1 MHFLHTFSSD
11 LCRILFTVIVF
22 FVLLLVSE
30 YDIDEQLMAQIPEVP
45 GLLGMRK
52 MTWAEQNAAGVKV
65 GNFVRSDHEAVKVP
79 PLDSSSANAT
89 PEPPQSGSA
98 TSPAPGSS
106 PSSGFLGSLG
116 SLGSMF
122 GGASSGAVSSPGP
135 VPAQNHSSGFLGSL
149 GSMFGGASSTVAV
162 APAPSSPQVP
172 RPV

>member
-1 MHFLHTFSSD
+1 M
-11 LCRILFTVIVF
+11 
-22 FVLLLVSE
+22 LLLVSE
-30 YDIDEQLMAQIPEVP
+30 YDIDEQLLAQIPEIP

-65 GNFVRSDHEAVKVP
+65 GNFVRSEAVKVP
-79 PLDSSSANAT
+79 PLDSSSADTT
-89 PEPPQSGSA
+89 PKPPQSGSA

-135 VPAQNHSSGFLGSL
+135 VPAQNQSSRFLGSL
-149 GSMFGGASSTVAV
+149 GSMFGGASSTVVV
-162 APAPSSPQVP
+162 APAPSSSQVP
-172 RPV
+172 I